1 MRRFTVL
8 IKLLI
13 VDDEYI
19 VIESVKFIIENH
31 VKDVEVVGTANTGR
45 EAIEKALYLKPDVIF
60 MDIRMPGIN
69 GIDAIRQ
76 IKNSINE
83 VFFVIVTAYE
93 YFNYAKEA
101 VNLGVYEYLLK
112 PINKNKVI
120 ETLNNIQEIIISR
133 RQAVQREML
142 LKEKIN
148 KILPLMEGQ
157 FIYSQLFNGKSINDI
172 DFYEDIFGLS
182 IRYGYVM
189 MAIVEEYDR
198 TEREENLKDSLAKQ
212 KLYELFSYELKDL
225 SQCLIGPPLL
235 DRVVAYIP
243 VEISMDEYEIRNK
256 SIDIATK
263 IGERINHKV
272 NISFKIG
279 IGRSYSIEH
288 FSKSCNEAYMAG
300 SVSYD
305 ERVIHF
311 EDIAFSQARDV
322 SYPVNKEKILTY
334 KMIIGDDSG
343 ALEVFEEI
351 FWWLSEN
358 YKDDLDK
365 IKSNLIELL
374 IVVKR
379 GVAVEI
385 KENDIFEKNFLM
397 EMIKTKNAMELRSSY
412 LNYLKNFIV
421 NLAEFR
427 QRELSGLISK
437 AIKYINEN
445 YHENI
450 SLDDV
455 AKEMNMSYHYF
466 SKFFKESVGK
476 NFVDYLTELRIEK
489 SKNMLKDLGIS
500 IKEICN
506 EIGYCDPNYF
516 SKIFKKATGMTPTE
530 YRTNSVSQ
538 GVV

>member
-1 MRRFTVL
+1 M